1 MPQPVYLD
9 HAATTPVRREVVEA
23 MEPFFGPRF
32 GNPSSVHRW
41 GREARAALDE
51 ARERVARC
59 LGAKPDEI
67 CFTSG
72 GTEAD
77 NLAVLGPLRSQQ
89 AKGRSAIV
97 STPIEHK
104 AVLATVHHAVHHGAT
119 ERMLDVTS
127 DGVVDLSSLDRA
139 LDDAVAVCTVMWVNN
154 EVGTIQPV
162 PEIAERV
169 KACGGVMHT
178 DAVQAFGKLDFS
190 LKNVPVDLLTIS
202 GHKIGAPK
210 GIGALYI
217 RRGTPTVDGDRLY
230 VLTENGDLA
239 CLKHDG
245 AVVWQRNILRDFNGR
260 NIPWLISESPL
271 VDGNRVIVS
280 PGGRNA
286 GIVALDKMTGATLWT
301 STELSDEAAYASPIV
316 ADVQGVRTI
325 MTYTADAGVGV
336 RASDGKLMWRHRP
349 AANNTANIATPVFFD
364 NKVFYASAYGTG
376 GVLLGLRAEN
386 GEVRAQEIYMTREM
400 QNHHGGVVLVNGYLF
415 GYNNAILTCLE
426 FATGKMMWRNRSVG
440 KGSLTA
446 ADGHL
451 YILGE
456 DHVVGLVEAT
466 ASGYREKGRFEI
478 RDLGLP
484 AWSHPVVSNGRLYIR
499 NLGTLTSYDI
509 RAR

>member
-210 GIGALYI
+210 GAGAVFI
-217 RRGTPTVDGDRLY
+217 RRGTKIDPMFHGGSQDRGRRPG
-230 VLTENGDLA
+230 TENVAAAVALARAAELAVEERETECARLKALRDQLEEGLLSRIPDAVIHGRGAPRASHIVNISVPGTDSESLLMALDLA
-239 CLKHDG
+239 G
-245 AVVWQRNILRDFNGR
+245 
-260 NIPWLISESPL
+260 
-271 VDGNRVIVS
+271 
-280 PGGRNA
+280 
-286 GIVALDKMTGATLWT
+286 VAASSGSACQSGSVTPSHVLSAMGVRP
-301 STELSDEAAYASPIV
+301 ELSVAAVRMSLGALTTPEGIARVVELFPALIAKARRLSGV
-316 ADVQGVRTI
+316 AG
-325 MTYTADAGVGV
+325 
-336 RASDGKLMWRHRP
+336 
-349 AANNTANIATPVFFD
+349 
-364 NKVFYASAYGTG
+364 
-376 GVLLGLRAEN
+376 
-386 GEVRAQEIYMTREM
+386 
-400 QNHHGGVVLVNGYLF
+400 
-415 GYNNAILTCLE
+415 
-426 FATGKMMWRNRSVG
+426 
-440 KGSLTA
+440 
-446 ADGHL
+446 
-451 YILGE
+451 
-456 DHVVGLVEAT
+456 
-466 ASGYREKGRFEI
+466 
-478 RDLGLP
+478 
-484 AWSHPVVSNGRLYIR
+484 
-499 NLGTLTSYDI
+499 
-509 RAR
+509 